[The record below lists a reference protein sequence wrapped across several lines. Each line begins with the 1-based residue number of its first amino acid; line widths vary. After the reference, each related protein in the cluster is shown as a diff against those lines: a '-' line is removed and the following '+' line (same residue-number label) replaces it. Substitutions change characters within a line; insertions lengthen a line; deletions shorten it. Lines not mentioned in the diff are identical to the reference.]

1 LTDHIEETEQLKKTF
16 RRMDPT
22 INYHV
27 IIAHVIQKYKGDVNK
42 KPRYELIEECRAS
55 GATNLNDRAFRDI
68 SSDLVVNY
76 KVPILTSPGGG
87 YYWYDPEHDEDRT
100 SCYKRE
106 RRRGIKILVRTR
118 AANKNCL
125 AAKAKWH
132 NMKQQELF
140 QNFAKVG

>member
-1 LTDHIEETEQLKKTF
+1 MTDHIEETEQLKKTF

-27 IIAHVIQKYKGDVNK
+27 IIAHVIQKYKGIENV
-42 KPRYELIEECRAS
+42 KPRHELIEECRDS
-55 GATNLNDRAFRDI
+55 GATNLNDRAFRRYT
-68 SSDLVVNY
+68 SDLVVQY
-76 KVPILTSPGGG
+76 KLPILTTSLGG
-87 YYWYDPEHDEDRT
+87 YCWYDPQYDEDRT

-118 AANKNCL
+118 AVNRNCL
-125 AAKAKWH
+125 AAKAKWL

-140 QNFAKVG
+140 QNIAKVG

>member
-1 LTDHIEETEQLKKTF
+1 MTDHIEETEQLKKTF

-27 IIAHVIQKYKGDVNK
+27 IIAHVIQKYKGIKNI
-42 KPRYELIEECRAS
+42 KPRRELIEECRAS
-55 GATNLNDRAFRDI
+55 GATNLNDRAFRRYT
-68 SSDLVVNY
+68 SDLVTIY
-76 KVPILTSPGGG
+76 GLAILTTPFGG
-87 YYWYDPEHDEDRT
+87 YCIYDPEYDEDRT

-118 AANKNCL
+118 AANRNCL

-140 QNFAKVG
+140 SNFAKVG